1 MYFLL
6 IPLWALC
13 LILGAAFL
21 FVSRFRY
28 VGLCFLS
35 VSTGALVFLTVL
47 PLAFASVVTMF
58 THDDPGGLFLLLT
71 FPLGAALG
79 IAAGLT
85 LARRIANRLGVRT
98 YPGRK

>member
-1 MYFLL
+1 MYFFL

-21 FVSRFRY
+21 FVSRLRY
-28 VGLCFLS
+28 VGLCFLF

-47 PLAFASVVTMF
+47 PLALAGVVTMF
-58 THDDPGGLFLLLT
+58 THGDPGGLFLLLT

-79 IAAGLT
+79 IAVGLT
-85 LARRIANRLGVRT
+85 LARRIATGLGAF
-98 YPGRK
+98 PARK